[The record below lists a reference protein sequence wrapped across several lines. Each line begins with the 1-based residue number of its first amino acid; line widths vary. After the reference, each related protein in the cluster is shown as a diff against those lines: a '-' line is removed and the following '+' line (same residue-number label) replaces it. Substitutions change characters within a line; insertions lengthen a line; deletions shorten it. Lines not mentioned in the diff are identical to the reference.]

1 MTNFEFYSPT
11 KIYFGL
17 NRETEVGTI
26 IKQYGFHKILL
37 HYGKN
42 SIKKTGLYDK
52 VIASLKSN
60 NIEYVELAGVEP
72 NPKIDMVRTGC
83 ELAKGEKVEMILAVG
98 GGSVIDSS
106 KAIACGT
113 CVDFDP

>member
-17 NRETEVGTI
+17 NRETEVGAI

-37 HYGKN
+37 HYGKS

-72 NPKIDMVRTGC
+72 NPKIDML
-83 ELAKGEKVEMILAVG
+83 ELVVNLPKAKKL
-98 GGSVIDSS
+98 
-106 KAIACGT
+106 K
-113 CVDFDP
+113 

>member
-17 NRETEVGTI
+17 NRETEVGAI

-37 HYGKN
+37 HYGKS

-83 ELAKGEKVEMILAVG
+83 ELAKAKKL
-98 GGSVIDSS
+98 
-106 KAIACGT
+106 K
-113 CVDFDP
+113 